1 MDIIN
6 ETGFP
11 HFQFEKVGYYGEL
24 FTVIAVSQ
32 TFDIPP
38 SDGVCSVA
46 DKQRPLVMAD
56 TWYGEPEFSSLR
68 TVSDLIWRKV
78 RADILLTG
86 SAWHTGEPVNA
97 WQAEFHV
104 GNLSRKIDVCGAC
117 QWQSVQGDWQL
128 TSPERVNSVPLLHEL
143 ASCNEYNPSGREAPS
158 TINQTS
164 PIPAYQL
171 SASPGAICR
180 SWPSRL
186 RYAQGF
192 TAAWQ
197 KSVRPFYPAE
207 FDVAF
212 FNSAPPEQQY
222 DGYLQG
228 SEKIVLIGL
237 LKSAATRKCCLPGLP
252 VFAEAHHASQ
262 PTSCHSLL
270 ADTLTCH
277 TDEEQI
283 TLVWRLTLA
292 SQTLPK
298 RMVLVTE
305 QGRSHG

>member
-1 MDIIN
+1 MDIVN

-11 HFQFEKVGYYGEL
+11 YFQFEKVGHYGEL

-32 TFDIPP
+32 TFDIPE
-38 SDGVCSVA
+38 SDGICSVA
-46 DKQRPLVMAD
+46 GKQRPLVMAD
-56 TWYGEPEFSSLR
+56 SWYGEPEFSSLR
-68 TVSDLIWRKV
+68 TVSDFIWRKV

-86 SAWHTGEPVNA
+86 SAWHAGEPVNG

-104 GNLSRKIDVCGAC
+104 GNLNRKIDVCGPRE
-117 QWQSVQGDWQL
+117 WQSVEGGWQL
-128 TSPERVNSVPLLHEL
+128 SSSERVDSVSLLHEL
-143 ASCNEYNPSGREAPS
+143 ASRSEYNPSGRQAPS
-158 TINQTS
+158 SINQTS
-164 PIPAYQL
+164 PILAPQL
-171 SASPGAICR
+171 SVSPGAICR

-192 TAAWQ
+192 TTAWQ
-197 KSVRPFYPAE
+197 KNVMPFYPAE

-228 SEKIVLIGL
+228 NEKIVLNGL
-237 LKSAATRKCCLPGLP
+237 LKSASTRTCFLPGLQVVAKTP
-252 VFAEAHHASQ
+252 HPDQ
-262 PTSCHSLL
+262 PRQELQ

-277 TDEEQI
+277 TDDEQI
-283 TLVWRLTLA
+283 TLVWRLTLSA
-292 SQTLPK
+292 QTLPE

-305 QGRSHG
+305 QECSHG